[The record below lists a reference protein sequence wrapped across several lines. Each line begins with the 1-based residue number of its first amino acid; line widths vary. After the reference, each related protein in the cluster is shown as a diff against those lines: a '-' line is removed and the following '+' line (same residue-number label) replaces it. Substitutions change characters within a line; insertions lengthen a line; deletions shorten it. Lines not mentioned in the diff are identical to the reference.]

1 MHSSQLVPETPSK
14 RSVGENAKK
23 LRPTLF
29 SHCLPPTL
37 LLSNMYPWTINPLQF
52 PASRTELPM
61 PGNLY
66 VRAKVEIV
74 SHKGLLNSA
83 SRNSCE
89 RAVVMMRELIIALP
103 KLCIIWQKKRVGV
116 WVHVRG
122 YPGTETEHW
131 IGELKHF
138 CIYPPEPNGCSR
150 PFPWKSCCELSA
162 GKSGL
167 LGGARSWPAMGHPM
181 SAPEEGQMEL
191 LWRQECRKKSSITT
205 ALPILCWM
213 TFRPQ
218 SSCLLL
224 GQVLD
229 TCPWT
234 GLLNP
239 ICSGIAKWNHQLAPC
254 HPFLKDLEFGL
265 LHS

>member
-138 CIYPPEPNGCSR
+138 CIYPPER
-150 PFPWKSCCELSA
+150 QW
-162 GKSGL
+162 L
-167 LGGARSWPAMGHPM
+167 LVFLPI
-181 SAPEEGQMEL
+181 EVL
-191 LWRQECRKKSSITT
+191 LWAQCREK
-205 ALPILCWM
+205 W
-213 TFRPQ
+213 
-218 SSCLLL
+218 
-224 GQVLD
+224 V
-229 TCPWT
+229 T
-234 GLLNP
+234 GGSKELASNGTP
-239 ICSGIAKWNHQLAPC
+239 NVCSWGRSDGAS
-254 HPFLKDLEFGL
+254 LKAGV
-265 LHS
+265 